1 MRYDKRNEVYYW
13 IKLRQGMM
21 QSTEIKLLMR
31 QPDGG
36 WYFSIYIYLIM
47 MSINSNG
54 RLIQKVGEIEMIYDL
69 TTLTQELMFF
79 KIDTIRVAIAMLK
92 DLKLIYSDEDNV
104 LCITNF
110 NSLVGQETGW
120 AEQKRKQKQKEQIE
134 CVENVHASFHAP
146 VHAKLPPEIRDK
158 SIEYRY
164 KIKDI
169 ESIDHDNNDNNDNN
183 DKITFSSDFKNN
195 EMIKNIMINEWH
207 IAFSTA
213 HVFTKYLIYSKY
225 LEEGDLNTLQD
236 ANFFFENYLRTTYG
250 FEDLKNHIQYFLF
263 QYKKMSNK
271 DKQTIKNKMAY
282 LTNAIKKNQRS
293 IEWLSSEEFKV
304 ISKLHLTVEKNLRKE
319 AKDKFPGDEVRQ
331 EIYFNTFFLKSI
343 GKERNRIRKE
353 FDKKCSVRR

>member
-54 RLIQKVGEIEMIYDL
+54 RLIQKVGEIEMVYDL

-120 AEQKRKQKQKEQIE
+120 AEQKRKQKEREELE
-134 CVENVHASFHAP
+134 CVEKVHADFHAP
-146 VHAKLPPEIRDK
+146 VHATFPPEIRDK

-164 KIKDI
+164 KNKEI
-169 ESIDHDNNDNNDNN
+169 ESIDHDYNDNNDNN
-183 DKITFSSDFKNN
+183 DKITFSSDSNINDK
-195 EMIKNIMINEWH
+195 IKNLMINEWH
-207 IAFSTA
+207 IAFSNA
-213 HVFTKYLIYSKY
+213 HVLTKYLIYSKY
-225 LEEGDLNTLQD
+225 LNEGDLNTLQD
-236 ANFFFENYLRTTYG
+236 ANAFFESYLRTIYE
-250 FEDLKNHIQYFLF
+250 FDDLKNHVQYFLF
-263 QYKKMSNK
+263 QYRKMPTK
-271 DKQTIKNKMAY
+271 DKITIKNKMAY
-282 LTNAIKKNQRS
+282 LTNALKRNQRT
-293 IEWLSSEEFKV
+293 IEWLSSDEYKE
-304 ISKLHLTVEKNLRKE
+304 ISQVHTTVEKTLKKE
-319 AKDKFPGDEVRQ
+319 AKEMFPDDEVKQ
-331 EIYFNTFFLKSI
+331 TIYFDEYYLRTI
-343 GKERNRIRKE
+343 GNEINRIKAR
-353 FDKKCSVRR
+353 FKKGR